1 MGRRVISALG
11 ALGSL
16 LVHVGVILPVL
27 WRGAAGGFIQ
37 DSERRPGGRP
47 GVPEASQ
54 QSPMTVVFL
63 DPPTEQSQGTQEL
76 ESLILSQ
83 LSLSTPI
90 GHPDP
95 ISFAP
100 DLAPITVEDEPT
112 GAKEAADGP
121 DPNTQLFGRYQGQI
135 TARIERLWLRPRT
148 PIPGGSFAC
157 RVQVLQDNRGNVRE
171 VTPELC
177 TGDAHWQQSLVRAI
191 RSASPLP
198 APPDPAVFTSTL
210 TLAFTAEPFV
220 PGKSQDGYEPDTPET
235 MALAERENSAAGFQ
249 QAIATLRSGRVPQA
263 GAVSLRLVG
272 SPRPSQSEDG
282 SPPANQAG
290 TAVEQQHNQ

>member
-16 LVHVGVILPVL
+16 VVHVGVMLPVL
-27 WRGAAGGFIQ
+27 WSGYAGGFVQ
-37 DSERRPGGRP
+37 DLEPRPGGRP

-63 DPPTEQSQGTQEL
+63 DRPADQSEGTQEL
-76 ESLILSQ
+76 KSLVLSEW
-83 LSLSTPI
+83 SLSTPI

-95 ISFAP
+95 ISLAP

-135 TARIERLWLRPRT
+135 TARIERMWLRPRT

-157 RVQVLQDNRGNVRE
+157 RVQVVQDDRGNVRE

-220 PGKSQDGYEPDTPET
+220 AGRSQDGYEPDTPET

-249 QAIATLRSGRVPQA
+249 QAIATLRSGRAPQA
-263 GAVSLRLVG
+263 GSISLRIVG
-272 SPRPSQSEDG
+272 SPRPAQSENG
-282 SPPANQAG
+282 SALANQVGA
-290 TAVEQQHNQ
+290 AIAPQPSQ